1 MLNSLTTK
9 PRNWD
14 ESEYI
19 MVQYFKLIGLAL
31 LLSVGMG
38 SVGSSNS
45 SQQASD
51 LIQNKINS
59 ITSNAK
65 IDCGD
70 SFELSEAAVNLTD
83 LDLDGNID
91 LGILDESGYSCPE
104 FGASYYCG
112 SGGCSIHLITVD
124 DYLKGLAQGWEIV
137 TTNLGKSLILMSLHG
152 SACDEPGFLTCYK
165 VLSISEG
172 KLVYQK

>member
-1 MLNSLTTK
+1 MLQYLKSLA
-9 PRNWD
+9 
-14 ESEYI
+14 
-19 MVQYFKLIGLAL
+19 LLL
-31 LLSVGMG
+31 LLSVGVGSMG
-38 SVGSSNS
+38 SANI

-70 SFELSEAAVNLTD
+70 SFELGEAAVKLTD

-91 LGILDESGYSCPE
+91 LGIIDESGYSCPE
-104 FGASYYCG
+104 LGASYYCG

-124 DYLKGLAQGWEIV
+124 DYLQGHAQGWEII
-137 TTNLGKSLILMSLHG
+137 TTQFGENLILMSLHG

-172 KLVYQK
+172 KLVYQNRKLEM